1 MVQSLWET
9 ERCSSKGLKNS
20 ITEWSRNPTSRY
32 RIWRPENGDLIRF
45 WAPSP
50 KPVYNNKKFE
60 VVQVRHTHTEEYG
73 LVLRKEMLTHATTW
87 MNLETSTVWL
97 GLHGSHRLGRFVETA
112 WGLPAARSCGRG
124 MGTVLSCW
132 IGAELLFRKMKSNL
146 KIDYAAL
153 TATEHLKMHTAANY
167 MLPNFNTI

>member
-1 MVQSLWET
+1 MVFLK
-9 ERCSSKGLKNS
+9 RVKKNS
-20 ITEWSRNPTSRY
+20 ITEWSRNPTSGY

-50 KPVYNNKKFE
+50 KPIYNKKKFE
-60 VVQVRHTHTEEYG
+60 VVQVNDDSLRHMHTEEYG
-73 LVLRKEMLTHATTW
+73 LVLRKKMLTHATSW

-97 GLHGSHRLGRFVETA
+97 GLHGSLRLGRFVETT

-124 MGTVLSCW
+124 METVLSCW

-146 KIDYAAL
+146 KIDCAAL
-153 TATEHLKMHTAANY
+153 TATEHLKMLTAVNC
-167 MLPNFNTI
+167 MLPNFITI